1 MISRGYKILCN
12 NEINIRQKTY
22 STKKLK
28 GEIRKDAITNKNRL
42 RYRSPKDRKEQTT
55 FHEITDWN
63 RKNMK
68 SSFGCH

>member
-28 GEIRKDAITNKNRL
+28 GEIRKDAITNKN
-42 RYRSPKDRKEQTT
+42 Q
-55 FHEITDWN
+55 ITIP
-63 RKNMK
+63 
-68 SSFGCH
+68 FT